1 MLISSALGFSTVPLQ
16 QREEPELPKM
26 AETESLFGAELPT
39 SRRMATVQIVPREA
53 RRWTREAEDTRPQ
66 VASLSSYQ

>member
-1 MLISSALGFSTVPLQ
+1 MLISSALVFYTVPLQ

-26 AETESLFGAELPT
+26 AETEYLFGAELPT

-53 RRWTREAEDTRPQ
+53 RRRWTREAEDTGRKPL
-66 VASLSSYQ
+66 A